1 MLAISI
7 PEAAA
12 GRTAI
17 EVCRGLRNGTPA
29 VYVSHGRLAQATL
42 MINPLCL
49 SDQQAIELARRVREE
64 LGG

>member
-7 PEAAA
+7 DETTA
-12 GRTAI
+12 GRTAFEI
-17 EVCRGLRNGTPA
+17 CQGLRNGTPP
-29 VYVSHGRLAQATL
+29 VYVSHGQLSQATL

-49 SDQQAIELARRVREE
+49 SDQQALELARRVREE